1 MLSSAAVARQAMVD
15 SQIQTNGVVKSAVLE
30 AFGTVPR
37 EQFVPRQHQT
47 VAYNDKDIILAP
59 GAYLL
64 SPMTHARLLEV
75 AHLKSDD
82 IVLSIGD
89 VTGYGAAILSPQV
102 LTVVALEGRT
112 RFSDDARQIW
122 ARLECNNIVTLEGNS
137 ADGCP
142 AHAPYSAIILHG
154 AVTEVPAALLAQL
167 SPGGR
172 LVCVLQRPDAPLG
185 TITVIERDMQNGF
198 SHKSQFDAV
207 APWIDGL
214 APRHEF
220 RF

>member
-1 MLSSAAVARQAMVD
+1 MLSSAVAARRAMVD
-15 SQIQTNGVVKSAVLE
+15 CQIQTNGVVKSSVLE
-30 AFGTVPR
+30 AFANVPR
-37 EQFVPRQHQT
+37 ELFVPRDRQT
-47 VAYNDKDIILAP
+47 IAYNDKDIVLAP

-64 SPMTHARLLEV
+64 SPMTHARLIEI
-75 AHLKSDD
+75 ANLKPDD

-102 LTVVALEGRT
+102 MTVVALEGRVRYSEET
-112 RFSDDARQIW
+112 RRIW
-122 ARLECNNIVTLEGNS
+122 SQLECNNVVALEGDS

-142 AHAPYSAIILHG
+142 AHAPYSVIILHG
-154 AVTEVPAALLAQL
+154 AVAEIPPALLSQL

-172 LVCVLQRPDAPLG
+172 LVCVLQRPDAPVG
-185 TITVIERDMQNGF
+185 TITVIECDEQGCY

-207 APWIDGL
+207 APWVDGM
-214 APRHEF
+214 APRRQF

>member
-1 MLSSAAVARQAMVD
+1 MLSSAAVARRAMVD
-15 SQIQTNGVVKSAVLE
+15 CQIQTNGVVKSSVLA
-30 AFGTVPR
+30 AFATVPR
-37 EQFVPRQHQT
+37 EQFIPRDYQA
-47 VAYNDKDIILAP
+47 VAYNDKDILLAP

-75 AHLKSDD
+75 AQLKSDD

-102 LTVVALEGRT
+102 MTVVALEGRN
-112 RFSDDARQIW
+112 RFSEEARQIW
-122 ARLECNNIVTLEGNS
+122 SRLECNNIVTLEGDN
-137 ADGCP
+137 AGGCP

-154 AVTEVPAALLAQL
+154 ATTEVPAALLAQL

-185 TITVIERDMQNGF
+185 TITVIQSDGQGGY

-214 APRHEF
+214 APRRTF